1 MTEHELK
8 TALNSYTQSGMDHLE
23 DVRNNVLNRLPQEAP
38 ERSRRHSNRFGFA
51 ATAAA
56 VLLFIVFLQTSRKK

>member
-23 DVRNNVLNRLPQEAP
+23 DVRNNEFEPN
-38 ERSRRHSNRFGFA
+38 
-51 ATAAA
+51 
-56 VLLFIVFLQTSRKK
+56 IVYEGEKPIEFSISKCC